1 MIWYTLAMAVKR
13 PQLKAEERKVLGKK
27 VKKLRRE
34 SLLPGN
40 VYGNGLNS
48 YALQVKLPEFE
59 AVYKEVGDTGLID
72 LAYDGK
78 TKPVLVKNLQ
88 RNFANHTLL
97 HVDFYQVNMKVKV
110 KATVPV
116 LLVGEAKAV
125 TDKVGLLLQSV
136 TDVEVESLPDSLPEN
151 VEINV
156 EHLAEIGDQVTV
168 ADLTA
173 PEGVEILTD
182 PSQTIAKVNELVVE
196 EPEPEEPAEGEEG
209 AEGETA
215 EGDGEAKEG
224 GETES
229 TSDSAEGDAPA
240 EEKKEE

>member
-1 MIWYTLAMAVKR
+1 MAVKR

>member
-1 MIWYTLAMAVKR
+1 MKR

-34 SLLPGN
+34 GLLPGN
-40 VYGNGLNS
+40 VYGKGLPS
-48 YALQVKLPEFE
+48 YALQVKLTDFD
-59 AVYKEVGDTGLID
+59 AAYKEAGDTGLID
-72 LAYDGK
+72 LTYDAK

-88 RNFANHTLL
+88 RNFANHTVL

-116 LLVGEAKAV
+116 ILVGEAKAV
-125 TDKVGLLLQSV
+125 TDKVGLLLQSL

-168 ADLTA
+168 ANLKA

-182 PSQTIAKVNELVVE
+182 AAQTIAKVNELVVE

-209 AEGETA
+209 TDAEAA
-215 EGDGEAKEG
+215 EGEAKEG
-224 GETES
+224 GEATEGGEKP
-229 TSDSAEGDAPA
+229 AEESPA